1 MNNVEITVLKS
12 NSKVKRD
19 MIIKNHHTFK
29 DAVAFN
35 RDGVWY
41 VYMGW
46 NPMAKDTPIGDTD
59 KVSNI
64 KYVVHAFLKS
74 LENN

>member
-1 MNNVEITVLKS
+1 MNNVEITVLRS
-12 NSKVKRD
+12 NSKVKRA
-19 MIIKNHHTFK
+19 MIIKNHSTFT
-29 DAVAFN
+29 DAVALY

-46 NPMAKDTPIGDTD
+46 DPSAKETPIGSTD

-64 KYVVHAFLKS
+64 KYVVHDFLKT
-74 LENN
+74 LEK

>member
-1 MNNVEITVLKS
+1 MNTVEITTLKS
-12 NSKVKRD
+12 NSKTQRA
-19 MIIKNHHTFK
+19 MIIKNHSTFT
-29 DAVAFN
+29 DAVAVY

-46 NPMAKDTPIGDTD
+46 APSAKAEPIGSTD

-64 KYVVHAFLKS
+64 KYVVLDYIKS
-74 LENN
+74 L

>member
-1 MNNVEITVLKS
+1 MNNVEITVLRS
-12 NSKVKRD
+12 NIKAMRA
-19 MIIKNHHTFK
+19 MIIKNHHKFT

-35 RDGVWY
+35 RDGVWF
-41 VYMGW
+41 VYMGR
-46 NPMAKDTPIGDTD
+46 NPSAKESPIGDTD

-64 KYVVHAFLKS
+64 KFVVHEFLKS